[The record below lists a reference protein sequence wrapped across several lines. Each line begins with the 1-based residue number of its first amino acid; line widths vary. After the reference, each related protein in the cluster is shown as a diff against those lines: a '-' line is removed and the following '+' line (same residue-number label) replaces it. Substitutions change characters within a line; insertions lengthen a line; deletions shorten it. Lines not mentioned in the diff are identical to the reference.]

1 MREGRRFREDLWYR
15 LAVFP
20 ISLPALRDRIGDL
33 PALAMH
39 FAQRAAARLGLPMRA
54 PTDEDTRLLCAYEW
68 PANIRELGS
77 VIERAA
83 ILGNGRRLEVSKA
96 LGIALLGTAAKQSPL
111 PPAELPNSPTDAH
124 AFATLDEQARTHI
137 ESALRK
143 CLGRVDGPF
152 GAALLLGLNAQTLR
166 SRMKRLGI
174 GAAAYRIGRRA
185 RDASPLLLAAAN
197 SLRTELY
204 PTIPTSCR
212 VIL

>member
-1 MREGRRFREDLWYR
+1 MLRVGSEEPITVDVRVIAATNQDLRTMMRAGRFREDLWYR

-20 ISLPALRDRIGDL
+20 INLPALRDRIGDL

-39 FAQRAAARLGLPMRA
+39 FAQRAAARLGLPVRT
-54 PTDEDTRLLCAYEW
+54 PTHEDTRPLCAYEW
-68 PANIRELGS
+68 PGNIRELGS

-83 ILGNGRRLEVSKA
+83 ILGDGRRLDVPNA
-96 LGIALLGTAAKQSPL
+96 LGTTPRTATKQPQL
-111 PPAELPNSPTDAH
+111 PAAEPPTSRPEVD

-166 SRMKRLGI
+166 SRMKKLGVD
-174 GAAAYRIGRRA
+174 AVSFRIGRKRA
-185 RDASPLLLAAAN
+185 
-197 SLRTELY
+197 
-204 PTIPTSCR
+204 
-212 VIL
+212 